1 MVHFR
6 SALTRHR
13 ATTLV
18 GCILG
23 AGALGPQPLGA
34 QTDPCALL
42 KAVDVSA
49 LFGAAATPNPS
60 GRSCNWKAAS
70 GQRSLGVL
78 VYSAEVPGEMMYTG
92 ARGKAGKQPGETVV
106 DESGLGDKAFS
117 VTASFGASNF
127 DALCRPSQRRADGR
141 SRTGAPKRHPPRRQS
156 QRRCHRAHE
165 HGQRSTGR

>member
-23 AGALGPQPLGA
+23 AGALGPQPLGV

-117 VTASFGASNF
+117 GTASFGASF
-127 DALCRPSQRRADGR
+127 IMLKHGRVVQRQYLTRAPG
-141 SRTGAPKRHPPRRQS
+141 TPKDRDELRVVARK
-156 QRRCHRAHE
+156 AIAAF
-165 HGQRSTGR
+165 